1 MVTRET
7 ATTVR
12 DAGTPATAAQ
22 PGPQTAGRHGTEVP
36 HAPPWTDAVA
46 RWGARVLQ
54 LYTVWLVL
62 ALLFRPLARHS
73 ERPVAEVL
81 SITNVPSYPSLFAA
95 VVVGLV
101 ASGFLRRR
109 RAALWFVV
117 LVWQLPAVLV
127 VLLALVLDR
136 VDPTAGVVEGVRWT
150 TYASALVGAV
160 LVVVLVA
167 ARRAFPA
174 RIARGAWGPAALV
187 ALLGVVLAAGIV
199 TALLQVVPST
209 LDTQRDRVAW
219 ALSASLGLSAHEEP
233 FAVDGRAP
241 GWLAFVAG
249 LVAGLGILAAVVVFL
264 RTGPR
269 DVARA
274 GDEELAVRR
283 LLLEHPSDDSLEY
296 FATRDDRSAIFS
308 ADGRAAVSYRVVSGV
323 LLAAGDPV
331 GDPASWD
338 DAVVRT
344 LAHAR
349 RHGWAPAVIS
359 ASERGARAYRD
370 AGLAVLVMGDEA
382 VVDTREFDLS
392 APSMRPVRHAVAR
405 PSREGYTVRMRRQ
418 REIPPAELAELAQA
432 AERWRHGEERGFSM
446 ALERL
451 GSPRDPRVLVVT
463 AHDRDD
469 QVQGLLSFVPW
480 GRKGV
485 SLDVMRRSPDAVP
498 GVTELMVTTLASEGP
513 GTGINRVSLNFAMFR
528 GIIEQG
534 ESVAATPL
542 QRLLRRLILVASRWW
557 QLDSLYR
564 SNQKYEP
571 RWRTRY
577 LCYAASAQ
585 LTSVTLAAGQAEGF
599 VPLWT
604 SPQGAATASAAEGD
618 AALAAAVRAQEDEL
632 LALDVP
638 TPRLTD
644 QERAR
649 RAKLDVLRAAGMPPY
664 PVTVPRTHRL
674 RDVDEMLLG
683 DTVSVAGRVVRLRD
697 LGGVSFAVLREENVE
712 RQVMLTADGAA
723 DIALWRHVVDLADQ
737 VSVTGRV
744 ARSRT
749 GELSVHAD
757 AWVMA
762 SKCLK
767 APPDKFRGLSDPETR
782 MRLRHVDLALDTKAS
797 VTLRGRSVAV
807 HALRTALV
815 ERAFIEVETPILQR
829 IHGGANARPFR
840 THINAYDMDL
850 YLRIAPELF
859 LKQLAVGGVER
870 VFELGR
876 NFRNEGADATHNPEF
891 TSLEAYQAF
900 GDYTTMRHLTR
911 ELVVAAA
918 VAVHGDAVSRRPDG
932 TDVRLDGEWPVV
944 TVHDA
949 VSRAVGA
956 EVTPDTP
963 MGELHRLCAAHD
975 IEVGEDETHGAVV
988 NEMYDRL
995 VEGQTVEP
1003 TFYTD
1008 FPVETSPL
1016 TRVHRRD
1023 PRLAERWDLVAFGA
1037 ELGTAYSELI
1047 DPVDQRDRLTQQSLL
1062 AAAGDPEAM
1071 EVDEGFLEALEF
1083 AMPPTGGL
1091 GLGVDR
1097 IYMMLIGASIRETL
1111 AFPFVKPQRRS

>member
-1 MVTRET
+1 MS
-7 ATTVR
+7 A
-12 DAGTPATAAQ
+12 
-22 PGPQTAGRHGTEVP
+22 PGAS
-36 HAPPWTDAVA
+36 PWAEAVA
-46 RWGARVLQ
+46 RWGGRVLQ
-54 LYTVWLVL
+54 VYAVWLLL
-62 ALLFRPLARHS
+62 ALLFRPVARHA

-81 SITNVPSYPSLFAA
+81 SITNVPSYPSLFTA

-109 RAALWFVV
+109 RVALWFVI
-117 LVWQLPAVLV
+117 LVWQLPSALV
-127 VLLALVLDR
+127 MLLALVLDR
-136 VDPTAGVVEGVRWT
+136 VDPTAGVLDDVHWTAYAGGVVG
-150 TYASALVGAV
+150 LV
-160 LVVVLVA
+160 LTVVLIA

-174 RIARGAWGPAALV
+174 RIARGAWWAAGLV
-187 ALLGVVLAAGIV
+187 LLIGLALAAAIV
-199 TALLQVVPST
+199 TALLWVVPSS
-209 LDTQRDRVAW
+209 LDTPAERIGW
-219 ALSASLGLSAHEEP
+219 AASVSVGLSPHEEP
-233 FAVDGRAP
+233 FAIDGSAP
-241 GWLAFVAG
+241 GWLALVGG
-249 LVAGLGILAAVVVFL
+249 LVAGAALLLAVVVFL

-269 DVARA
+269 DAARRP
-274 GDEELAVRR
+274 DEELALRR

-296 FATRDDRSAIFS
+296 FATRDDRDAIFS

-323 LLAAGDPV
+323 VLAAGDPL
-331 GDPASWD
+331 GDPASWP
-338 DAVVRT
+338 DAIDRT
-344 LAHAR
+344 LAFAR
-349 RHGWAPAVIS
+349 GHGWAPGVLS
-359 ASERGARAYRD
+359 ASEKGARAYRD
-370 AGLAVLVMGDEA
+370 AGLAVITMGDEA
-382 VVDTREFDLS
+382 IVETREFDLA

-405 PSREGYTVRMRRQ
+405 PQREGYSVRLRRQ
-418 REIPPAELAELAQA
+418 REIPADELAALARA
-432 AERWRHGEERGFSM
+432 ADEWRHGEDERGFSM

-463 AHDRDD
+463 AHDRDGEPR
-469 QVQGLLSFVPW
+469 GLLTFVPW

-485 SLDVMRRSPDAVP
+485 SLDYMRRSPDAAP
-498 GVTELMVTTLASEGP
+498 GVTELMISTLASEGA
-513 GTGINRVSLNFAMFR
+513 GMAIDRVSLNFAMFR
-528 GIIEQG
+528 GLIEQG
-534 ESVAATPL
+534 ESVAANPW
-542 QRLLRRLILVASRWW
+542 QRFLRRLVLAASRWW
-557 QLDSLYR
+557 QLDQLYR

-585 LTSVTLAAGQAEGF
+585 LTSVTVAAGQAEGF
-599 VPLWT
+599 VPLWPT
-604 SPQGAATASAAEGD
+604 PRSARAGAGSSAD
-618 AALAAAVRAQEDEL
+618 AALGTAVREQEDAL

-638 TPRLTD
+638 TQRLTD

-649 RAKLDVLRAAGMPPY
+649 RAKLDVLAAAGMPAY
-664 PVTVPRTHRL
+664 PVGVPRTHRL
-674 RDVDEMLLG
+674 ADVDELLLG
-683 DTVSVAGRVVRLRD
+683 HGVSVSGRVVRLRD
-697 LGGVSFAVLREENVE
+697 LGGVCFAVLREENHE
-712 RQVMLTADGAA
+712 RQVLLTADGTA
-723 DIALWRHVVDLADQ
+723 DVALWRRAVDLADQ
-737 VSVTGRV
+737 VSVTGTV
-744 ARSRT
+744 VRSRT

-757 AWVMA
+757 SWVMA
-762 SKCLK
+762 SKSLK
-767 APPDKFRGLSDPETR
+767 APPDKFRGLADPETR

-797 VTLRGRSVAV
+797 VTLRGRSAAV
-807 HALRTALV
+807 HALRTSLV
-815 ERAFIEVETPILQR
+815 ERGFIEVETPILQR
-829 IHGGANARPFR
+829 VHGGANARPFR

-859 LKQLAVGGVER
+859 LKQLAIGGIER

-932 TDVRLDGEWPVV
+932 SEVRLDGEWPVV

-963 MGELHRLCAAHD
+963 EHELHALCARFG

-1023 PRLAERWDLVAFGA
+1023 PRLAERWDLVGFGA

-1047 DPVDQRDRLTQQSLL
+1047 DPIDQRERFTQQSLL

-1071 EVDEGFLEALEF
+1071 EIDEGFLSALEF

-1097 IYMMLIGASIRETL
+1097 IYMTIIGASIRETL

>member
-1 MVTRET
+1 MVTSEPRPGSTPSRPAE
-7 ATTVR
+7 R
-12 DAGTPATAAQ
+12 SDAAS
-22 PGPQTAGRHGTEVP
+22 
-36 HAPPWTDAVA
+36 PWAEAVA
-46 RWGARVLQ
+46 RWGGRVLQ
-54 LYTVWLVL
+54 VYAVWLL
-62 ALLFRPLARHS
+62 AGLLFRPVARHA

-81 SITNVPSYPSLFAA
+81 SITNVPSYPSLFTA

-109 RAALWFVV
+109 RVALWFVI
-117 LVWQLPAVLV
+117 LVWQLPSALV
-127 VLLALVLDR
+127 MLLAVALDR
-136 VDPTAGVVEGVRWT
+136 VDPTAGVLDDVHWTAYAGGVIG
-150 TYASALVGAV
+150 LV
-160 LVVVLVA
+160 LTVVLIA

-174 RIARGAWGPAALV
+174 RIARGAWWAAGLV
-187 ALLGVVLAAGIV
+187 LLLGISLAAAIV
-199 TALLQVVPST
+199 TALLWVVPSS
-209 LDTQRDRVAW
+209 LDTPAERIGW
-219 ALSASLGLSAHEEP
+219 AASVSVGLSPHEEP
-233 FAVDGRAP
+233 FAIDGSAP
-241 GWLAFVAG
+241 GWLALVGG
-249 LVAGLGILAAVVVFL
+249 LVAGAALLLAVVVFL

-269 DVARA
+269 DAPRRP
-274 GDEELAVRR
+274 DEELALRR

-296 FATRDDRSAIFS
+296 FATRDDRDAIFS

-323 LLAAGDPV
+323 VLAAGDPL
-331 GDPASWD
+331 GDPASWP
-338 DAVVRT
+338 DAIDRT
-344 LAHAR
+344 LAFAR
-349 RHGWAPAVIS
+349 GHGWAPGVLS
-359 ASERGARAYRD
+359 ASEKGARAYRD
-370 AGLAVLVMGDEA
+370 AGLAVVTMGDEA
-382 VVDTREFDLS
+382 IVETREFDLA

-405 PSREGYTVRMRRQ
+405 PQREGYSVRLRRQ
-418 REIPPAELAELAQA
+418 REIPADELAALARA
-432 AERWRHGEERGFSM
+432 ADEWRHGEDERGFSM

-463 AHDRDD
+463 AHDRDGEPR
-469 QVQGLLSFVPW
+469 GLLTFVPW

-485 SLDVMRRSPDAVP
+485 SLDYMRRSPDAAP
-498 GVTELMVTTLASEGP
+498 GVTELMISTLASEGA
-513 GTGINRVSLNFAMFR
+513 GMAIDRVSLNFAMFR
-528 GIIEQG
+528 GLIEQG
-534 ESVAATPL
+534 ESVAANPW
-542 QRLLRRLILVASRWW
+542 QRFLRRLVLAASRWW
-557 QLDSLYR
+557 QLDQLYR

-585 LTSVTLAAGQAEGF
+585 LTSVTVAAGQAEGF
-599 VPLWT
+599 VPLWPT
-604 SPQGAATASAAEGD
+604 PRSARAGAGSSAD
-618 AALAAAVRAQEDEL
+618 AALGTAVREQEDAL

-638 TPRLTD
+638 TQRLTD

-649 RAKLDVLRAAGMPPY
+649 RAKLDVLAAAGMPAY
-664 PVTVPRTHRL
+664 PVGVPRTHRL
-674 RDVDEMLLG
+674 ADVDELLLG
-683 DTVSVAGRVVRLRD
+683 HGVSVSGRVVRLRD
-697 LGGVSFAVLREENVE
+697 LGGVCFAVLREENHE
-712 RQVMLTADGAA
+712 RQVLLTADGAA
-723 DIALWRHVVDLADQ
+723 DIALWRRAVDLADQ
-737 VSVTGRV
+737 VSVTGTV
-744 ARSRT
+744 VRSRT

-757 AWVMA
+757 SWVMA
-762 SKCLK
+762 SKSLK
-767 APPDKFRGLSDPETR
+767 APPDKFRGLADPETR

-797 VTLRGRSVAV
+797 VTLRGRSAAV
-807 HALRTALV
+807 HALRTSLV
-815 ERAFIEVETPILQR
+815 ERGFIEVETPILQR
-829 IHGGANARPFR
+829 VHGGANARPFR

-859 LKQLAVGGVER
+859 LKQLAIGGIER

-932 TDVRLDGEWPVV
+932 SEVRLDGEWPVV

-963 MGELHRLCAAHD
+963 EHELHALCARFG

-1023 PRLAERWDLVAFGA
+1023 PRLAERWDLVGFGA

-1047 DPVDQRDRLTQQSLL
+1047 DPIDQRERFTQQSLL

-1071 EVDEGFLEALEF
+1071 EIDEDFLSALEF

-1097 IYMMLIGASIRETL
+1097 IYMTIIGASIRETL

>member
-1 MVTRET
+1 MT
-7 ATTVR
+7 ATTTEPVR
-12 DAGTPATAAQ
+12 GAARAAGPPEDQPAPAWAEKVAIW
-22 PGPQTAGRHGTEVP
+22 GGRI
-36 HAPPWTDAVA
+36 
-46 RWGARVLQ
+46 LQ
-54 LYTVWLVL
+54 VYAVWLL
-62 ALLFRPLARHS
+62 LGLLFRPVARHS
-73 ERPVAEVL
+73 ERPVAELL
-81 SITNVPSYPSLFAA
+81 SITNVPSYPTLFSA

-101 ASGFLRRR
+101 ASGFLRRH

-117 LVWQLPAVLV
+117 LVWQLPSVLAVAV
-127 VLLALVLDR
+127 ALVLDR
-136 VDPTAGVVEGVRWT
+136 VDPAEGVVEDVTWI
-150 TYASALVGAV
+150 TYAAAVVGLV

-174 RIARGAWGPAALV
+174 RIARGAWIPATLV
-187 ALLGVVLAAGIV
+187 LVLGVAVAVGV
-199 TALLQVVPST
+199 VWALLQVVPTT
-209 LDTQRDRVAW
+209 LDTAGERAGW
-219 ALSASLGLSAHEEP
+219 AASVSLGLSPEEAP
-233 FAVDGRAP
+233 FAVEGTAP
-241 GWLAFVAG
+241 AWLAFVGGMITG
-249 LVAGLGILAAVVVFL
+249 LALLAAVVVFL

-269 DVARA
+269 DTARDPA
-274 GDEELAVRR
+274 EELAVRR

-296 FATRDDRSAIFS
+296 FATRDDRWVVFS
-308 ADGRAAVSYRVVSGV
+308 GDRRAAVSYRVVSAV

-331 GDPASWD
+331 GDPESWP
-338 DAVVRT
+338 DAIERT

-349 RHGWAPAVIS
+349 RHGWAPGVVS
-359 ASERGARAYRD
+359 ASETGARAYRD
-370 AGLAVLVMGDEA
+370 AGLSVLTMGDEA
-382 VVDTREFDLS
+382 IVETREFDLAS
-392 APSMRPVRHAVAR
+392 PSMRAVRHAVAR
-405 PSREGYTVRMRRQ
+405 PQREGYTVRLRRQ
-418 REIPPAELAELAQA
+418 REIPADELAALARA
-432 AERWRHGEERGFSM
+432 AEEWRHGETERGFSM
-446 ALERL
+446 ALDRL

-463 AHDRDD
+463 AHDRDGA
-469 QVQGLLSFVPW
+469 VRGLLTFVPW

-485 SLDVMRRSPDAVP
+485 SLDFMRRSPDAVP
-498 GVTELMVTTLASEGP
+498 GVTELMISTLASEGP
-513 GTGINRVSLNFAMFR
+513 GMAIDRVSLNFAMFR
-528 GIIEQG
+528 GLIEQG
-534 ESVAATPL
+534 ESVTANPL
-542 QRLLRRLILVASRWW
+542 QRLVRRLILGASRWW
-557 QLDSLYR
+557 QLDQLYR

-577 LCYAASAQ
+577 LCYDAPAQ
-585 LTSVTLAAGQAEGF
+585 LTTVSLAAGQAEGF
-599 VPLWT
+599 VPVWRSARGADAT
-604 SPQGAATASAAEGD
+604 SEADAD
-618 AALAAAVRAQEDEL
+618 AALGTAVRAQEDEL

-638 TPRLTD
+638 APRLTD
-644 QERAR
+644 QERTR
-649 RAKLDVLRAAGMPPY
+649 RAKLDLLAAAGMPAY
-664 PVTVPRTHRL
+664 PVAVPRTHRL
-674 RDVDEMLLG
+674 ADVDELLLG
-683 DTVSVAGRVVRLRD
+683 HEVSVAGRVVRLRD
-697 LGGVSFAVLREENVE
+697 LGGVCFAVLREENVE

-723 DIALWRHVVDLADQ
+723 DIALWRHVVDLADH
-737 VSVTGRV
+737 VSVTGTV
-744 ARSRT
+744 TRSRT

-762 SKCLK
+762 SKSLK
-767 APPDKFRGLSDPETR
+767 APPDKFRGLADPEAR

-807 HALRTALV
+807 HALRSSLV
-815 ERAFIEVETPILQR
+815 ERGFIEVETPILQR

-918 VAVHGDAVSRRPDG
+918 VAVHGDAISRRPDG
-932 TDVRLDGEWPVV
+932 SEVRLDGEWPVV

-949 VSRAVGA
+949 VSRAVGTQ
-956 EVTPDTP
+956 VTPDTP
-963 MGELHRLCAAHD
+963 EEELHALCARFD

-1016 TRVHRRD
+1016 TRVHRSD

-1047 DPVDQRDRLTQQSLL
+1047 DPVDQRERFTQQSLL

-1071 EVDEGFLEALEF
+1071 EIDEDFLSALEF

-1097 IYMMLIGASIRETL
+1097 IYMTIIGASIRETL
-1111 AFPFVKPQRRS
+1111 AFPFVKPQRRA

>member
-7 ATTVR
+7 ATTVQ
-12 DAGTPATAAQ
+12 DAGAPATAAQ
-22 PGPQTAGRHGTEVP
+22 PGPQHAGRDGAEAP
-36 HAPPWTDAVA
+36 HAPPWTDVVA

-54 LYTVWLVL
+54 LYAVWLVL
-62 ALLFRPLARHS
+62 GLLLRPIARHD

-81 SITNVPSYPSLFAA
+81 SITNVPAYPSLFSA
-95 VVVGLV
+95 VVVAMV

-117 LVWQLPAVLV
+117 LVWQLPAALV
-127 VLLALVLDR
+127 ILLALVLDR

-174 RIARGAWGPAALV
+174 RIARGAWGAAALV
-187 ALLGVVLAAGIV
+187 ALLGIVLGTGVA
-199 TALLQVVPST
+199 TALLQVVPSS
-209 LDTQRDRVAW
+209 LDTQRERVAW
-219 ALSASLGLSAHEEP
+219 ALSASVGLSPHEEP
-233 FAVDGRAP
+233 FAVDGGAP
-241 GWLAFVAG
+241 GWVALVAG
-249 LVAGLGILAAVVVFL
+249 LVAGLGLLAAVVVFL

-269 DVARA
+269 DAARA
-274 GDEELAVRR
+274 ADEELAVRR

-296 FATRDDRSAIFS
+296 FATRDDRSVVFA

-338 DAVVRT
+338 DAIGRT

-359 ASERGARAYRD
+359 ASEHGARAYRD

-382 VVDTREFDLS
+382 IVETRDFDLA

-418 REIPPAELAELAQA
+418 REIPPAELAALAQA
-432 AERWRHGEERGFSM
+432 ADRWRHGEERGFSM

-463 AHDRDD
+463 AHDCDD
-469 QVQGLLSFVPW
+469 EVQGLLSFVPW
-480 GRKGV
+480 ARKGV

-513 GTGINRVSLNFAMFR
+513 GMGIDRVSLNFAMFR

-604 SPQGAATASAAEGD
+604 SPQGTATSSAAESD
-618 AALAAAVRAQEDEL
+618 TALAATVREQEDAL

-649 RAKLDVLRAAGMPPY
+649 RAKLDVLRDAGMPPY

-737 VSVTGRV
+737 VSVTGTV

-757 AWVMA
+757 SWVMA

-767 APPDKFRGLSDPETR
+767 PPPDKFRGLSDPETR

-797 VTLRGRSVAV
+797 TTLRGRSVAV
-807 HALRTALV
+807 HALRSALV

-963 MGELHRLCAAHD
+963 MDALHRLCAAHD

-1097 IYMMLIGASIRETL
+1097 IYMMLIGATIRETL
-1111 AFPFVKPQRRS
+1111 AFPFVKPQRRA

>member
-1 MVTRET
+1 MTATATVGRET
-7 ATTVR
+7 PTSDGERRA
-12 DAGTPATAAQ
+12 P
-22 PGPQTAGRHGTEVP
+22 
-36 HAPPWTDAVA
+36 APPAVASPWAETVA
-46 RWGARVLQ
+46 RWGGRILQ
-54 LYTVWLVL
+54 VYAVWLLV
-62 ALLFRPLARHS
+62 ALILRPVAHHA

-81 SITNVPSYPSLFAA
+81 SVTNVPSYPSLFSA

-117 LVWQLPAVLV
+117 LVWQLPSALV
-127 VLLALVLDR
+127 MLLAIVLDR
-136 VDPTAGVVEGVRWT
+136 IDPAAGVLDDVHWTAYAGGV
-150 TYASALVGAV
+150 VGLV

-174 RIARGAWGPAALV
+174 RIARGAWWTAALV
-187 ALLGVVLAAGIV
+187 LVLGLAVATGVVW
-199 TALLQVVPST
+199 ALLQVVPSS
-209 LDTQRDRVAW
+209 LDSQTARLGW
-219 ALSASLGLSAHEEP
+219 AVSVSVGLSPHEEP
-233 FAVDGRAP
+233 FAIDGVAP
-241 GWLAFVAG
+241 GWLALVGGVLAG
-249 LVAGLGILAAVVVFL
+249 AALLLAVLVFL

-269 DVARA
+269 DARRSP
-274 GDEELAVRR
+274 DEELAVRR

-296 FATRDDRSAIFS
+296 FATRDDRDAIFS
-308 ADGRAAVSYRVVSGV
+308 GDGRAAVSYRVVSGV
-323 LLAAGDPV
+323 LLAAGDPL
-331 GDPASWD
+331 GDPASWP
-338 DAVVRT
+338 DAIERT
-344 LAHAR
+344 LAYAR
-349 RHGWAPAVIS
+349 RHGWAPGVLS
-359 ASERGARAYRD
+359 ASEKGARAYRD
-370 AGLAVLVMGDEA
+370 AGLAVLTMGDEA
-382 VVDTREFDLS
+382 IVETREFDLAS
-392 APSMRPVRHAVAR
+392 PSMRPVRHAVAR
-405 PSREGYTVRMRRQ
+405 PQREGYTVRLRRQ
-418 REIPPAELAELAQA
+418 REIPADELAALAKA
-432 AERWRHGEERGFSM
+432 ADAWRHGEDERGFSM

-463 AHDRDD
+463 AHDGDGEPR
-469 QVQGLLSFVPW
+469 GLLTFVPW

-485 SLDVMRRSPDAVP
+485 SLDYMRRSPDAVP
-498 GVTELMVTTLASEGP
+498 GVTELMISTLASEGA
-513 GTGINRVSLNFAMFR
+513 GMAIDRVSLNFAMFR
-528 GIIEQG
+528 GLIEQG
-534 ESVAATPL
+534 ESVAASPF
-542 QRLLRRLILVASRWW
+542 QRFVRRIVLVASRWW
-557 QLDSLYR
+557 QLDQLYR

-577 LCYAASAQ
+577 LCYAAPAQ
-585 LTSVTLAAGQAEGF
+585 LTSVSLAAGQAEGF
-599 VPLWT
+599 VPQWPGARGGAGT
-604 SPQGAATASAAEGD
+604 QAATAD
-618 AALAAAVRAQEDEL
+618 AVLGSAVREQEDEL

-638 TPRLTD
+638 TRRLTD

-649 RAKLDVLRAAGMPPY
+649 RAKLDVLAAAGMPAY
-664 PVTVPRTHRL
+664 PVAVPRTHRL
-674 RDVDEMLLG
+674 ADVDELLLG
-683 DTVSVAGRVVRLRD
+683 HDVSVSGRVVRLRD
-697 LGGVSFAVLREENVE
+697 LGGVVFAVLREENHE

-723 DIALWRHVVDLADQ
+723 DLALWRRVVDLADQ
-737 VSVTGRV
+737 VSVTGTV

-749 GELSVHAD
+749 GELSVHA
-757 AWVMA
+757 ASWAMA
-762 SKCLK
+762 SKSLK
-767 APPDKFRGLSDPETR
+767 APPDKFRGLADPETR
-782 MRLRHVDLALDTKAS
+782 MRLRHVDLALDTRSS
-797 VTLRGRSVAV
+797 VTLRGRSAAV
-807 HALRTALV
+807 HSLRSSLV
-815 ERAFIEVETPILQR
+815 ERGFIEVETPILQR
-829 IHGGANARPFR
+829 VHGGANARPFR

-859 LKQLAVGGVER
+859 LKQLAIGGIER

-932 TDVRLDGEWPVV
+932 TEVRLDGEWPVV

-963 MGELHRLCAAHD
+963 DAELHALCARLG

-1047 DPVDQRDRLTQQSLL
+1047 DPIDQRERFTQQSLL

-1071 EVDEGFLEALEF
+1071 EIDEDFLSALEF

-1097 IYMMLIGASIRETL
+1097 IYMTIIGASIRETL

>member
-1 MVTRET
+1 MTGTSTVGRET
-7 ATTVR
+7 P
-12 DAGTPATAAQ
+12 TPD
-22 PGPQTAGRHGTEVP
+22 GGRRAP
-36 HAPPWTDAVA
+36 APPAVASPWAETVA
-46 RWGARVLQ
+46 RWGGRILEVYA
-54 LYTVWLVL
+54 VWLLV
-62 ALLFRPLARHS
+62 ALILRPVAHHA

-81 SITNVPSYPSLFAA
+81 SVTNVPSYPSLFSA

-117 LVWQLPAVLV
+117 LVWQLPSALV
-127 VLLALVLDR
+127 MLLAIVLDR
-136 VDPTAGVVEGVRWT
+136 IDPAAGVLDDVHWT
-150 TYASALVGAV
+150 AYAGGLVGLV

-167 ARRAFPA
+167 ARHAFPA
-174 RIARGAWGPAALV
+174 RIARGAWWTAALV
-187 ALLGVVLAAGIV
+187 LVLGLAVATGVVW
-199 TALLQVVPST
+199 ALLQVVPSS
-209 LDTQRDRVAW
+209 LDDQSARLGW
-219 ALSASLGLSAHEEP
+219 ALSVSVGLSPHEEP
-233 FAVDGRAP
+233 FAIDGGAP
-241 GWLAFVAG
+241 GWLALVGGLLAG
-249 LVAGLGILAAVVVFL
+249 AALLLAVLVFL

-269 DVARA
+269 DAARTP
-274 GDEELAVRR
+274 DEELAVRR

-296 FATRDDRSAIFS
+296 FATRDDRDAIFS
-308 ADGRAAVSYRVVSGV
+308 GDGRAAVSYRVVSGV
-323 LLAAGDPV
+323 LLAAGDPL
-331 GDPASWD
+331 GDPASWP
-338 DAVVRT
+338 DAIERT
-344 LAHAR
+344 LAYAR
-349 RHGWAPAVIS
+349 RHGWAPGVLS
-359 ASERGARAYRD
+359 ASEKGARAYRD
-370 AGLAVLVMGDEA
+370 AGLAVLTMGDEA
-382 VVDTREFDLS
+382 IVETRSFDLAS
-392 APSMRPVRHAVAR
+392 PSMRPVRHAVAR
-405 PSREGYTVRMRRQ
+405 PQREGYTVRLRRQ
-418 REIPPAELAELAQA
+418 REIPADELAALAQA
-432 AERWRHGEERGFSM
+432 ADAWRHGEDERGFSM

-463 AHDRDD
+463 AHDRDGAPR
-469 QVQGLLSFVPW
+469 GLLTFVPW

-485 SLDVMRRSPDAVP
+485 SLDYMRRSPDAVP
-498 GVTELMVTTLASEGP
+498 GVTELMISTLASEGA
-513 GTGINRVSLNFAMFR
+513 GMAIDRVSLNFAMFR
-528 GIIEQG
+528 GLIEQG
-534 ESVAATPL
+534 ESVAASPF
-542 QRLLRRLILVASRWW
+542 QRFLRRLVLTASRWW
-557 QLDSLYR
+557 QLDQLYR

-577 LCYAASAQ
+577 LCYAAPAQ
-585 LTSVTLAAGQAEGF
+585 LTSVSLAAGQAEGF
-599 VPLWT
+599 VPQW
-604 SPQGAATASAAEGD
+604 PGARGGTGSQQVATAD
-618 AALAAAVRAQEDEL
+618 AALGAAVREQEDAL

-638 TPRLTD
+638 TRRLTD

-649 RAKLDVLRAAGMPPY
+649 RAKLDVLAAAGMPAY
-664 PVTVPRTHRL
+664 PVAVPRTHRL
-674 RDVDEMLLG
+674 ADVEDLLLG
-683 DTVSVAGRVVRLRD
+683 HEVSVSGRVVRLRD
-697 LGGVSFAVLREENVE
+697 LGGVVFAVLREENHE

-723 DIALWRHVVDLADQ
+723 DLALWRRVVDLADQ
-737 VSVTGRV
+737 VSVTGTV

-749 GELSVHAD
+749 GELSVHAGS
-757 AWVMA
+757 WVMA
-762 SKCLK
+762 SKSLK
-767 APPDKFRGLSDPETR
+767 APPDKFRGLADPETR
-782 MRLRHVDLALDTKAS
+782 MRLRHVDLALDTRSS
-797 VTLRGRSVAV
+797 VTLRGRSAAV
-807 HALRTALV
+807 HSLRSSLV
-815 ERAFIEVETPILQR
+815 ERGFIEVETPILQR
-829 IHGGANARPFR
+829 VHGGANARPFR

-859 LKQLAVGGVER
+859 LKQLAIGGIER

-932 TDVRLDGEWPVV
+932 SEVRLDGEWPVV

-963 MGELHRLCAAHD
+963 DAELHALCARLG

-1047 DPVDQRDRLTQQSLL
+1047 DPIDQRERFTQQSLL

-1071 EVDEGFLEALEF
+1071 EIDEDFLSALEF

-1097 IYMMLIGASIRETL
+1097 IYMTIIGASIRETL